1 MRNPVLFFDF
11 DNTLTTGDVL
21 DELIEKFSPNDR
33 WREWERAWLDG
44 RLSAKQCLQRQ
55 VRNMRASREELF
67 EHLSSVHLDPAFPA
81 ILRWARQRRVEVR
94 IVSDSFLPLI
104 LHVLRCNSIEGVPV
118 HANGLAFSG
127 NRLIPYFP
135 EHDPRCTRSAN
146 AKARHLAPY
155 RDHTI
160 VFAGDGRSDLDAA
173 LASDI
178 VFAKSTLANE
188 LRERSIPFH
197 PFETLQTML
206 AFLQASEPSHD
217 VRLVGGA

>member
-1 MRNPVLFFDF
+1 MHNPVLFFDF
-11 DNTLTTGDVL
+11 DNTLTAGDVL

-33 WREWERAWLDG
+33 WREWERAWLEQ
-44 RLSAKQCLQRQ
+44 RLSAKDCLQHQ
-55 VRNMRASREELF
+55 VRNMRVSREELY
-67 EHLSSVHLDPAFPA
+67 EHLSSVRLDPAFPA
-81 ILRWARQRRVEVR
+81 ILRWARQRDIEVK

-118 HANGLAFSG
+118 HANGLVFSA

-135 EHDPRCTRSAN
+135 EHDPQCTRSAM

-173 LASDI
+173 LASDV
-178 VFAKSTLANE
+178 VFAKSTLARE
-188 LRERSIPFH
+188 LRERSIHFH
-197 PFETLQTML
+197 PFDTLQTML
-206 AFLQASEPSHD
+206 AFLQASEVSQGKSR
-217 VRLVGGA
+217 VVGI

>member
-1 MRNPVLFFDF
+1 MPNPVLFFDF

-21 DELIEKFSPNDR
+21 DELIAKYSPNDR
-33 WREWERAWLDG
+33 WREWERAWLEG
-44 RLSAKQCLQRQ
+44 RLSAKDCLQRQ
-55 VRNMRASREELF
+55 VRNMRVSREELF
-67 EHLSSVHLDPAFPA
+67 EHLSSVRLDPAFA
-81 ILRWARQRRVEVR
+81 EILRWARNRQIEVR

-104 LHVLRCNSIEGVPV
+104 LHVLRCNSIEDVPV

-127 NRLIPYFP
+127 SRLIPYFP

-155 RDHTI
+155 RDFTI
-160 VFAGDGRSDLDAA
+160 VFTGDGRSDLDAA

-178 VFAKSTLANE
+178 VFAKSALARE

-197 PFETLQTML
+197 PFDTLETVL
-206 AFLQASEPSHD
+206 AWLRASEASRD
-217 VRLVGGA
+217 ASRISAV